1 MNLTI
6 KSFGQLAEITGAA
19 ELQMQAADLTSL
31 REALIHRFPEL
42 KERKFAL
49 AVNKQL
55 ITENTSFKENDVV
68 ALLPP
73 FSGG

>member
-1 MNLTI
+1 MNLII
-6 KSFGQLAEITGAA
+6 KSFGQVAEITGAA
-19 ELQMQAADLTSL
+19 ELQMQAEDLESL
-31 REALIHRFPEL
+31 QELLINKFPEL
-42 KERKFAL
+42 KERKFAV

-55 ITENTSFKENDVV
+55 ITENRSFKENDVI

>member
-1 MNLTI
+1 MKLTI
-6 KSFGQLAEITGAA
+6 KTFGQLTEITGAA
-19 ELQMQAADLTSL
+19 ELEMQAEDLASL
-31 REALIHRFPEL
+31 KEALINKFPAL
-42 KERKFAL
+42 KERKFAV

-55 ITENTSFKENDVV
+55 ITENKTFKENDVV